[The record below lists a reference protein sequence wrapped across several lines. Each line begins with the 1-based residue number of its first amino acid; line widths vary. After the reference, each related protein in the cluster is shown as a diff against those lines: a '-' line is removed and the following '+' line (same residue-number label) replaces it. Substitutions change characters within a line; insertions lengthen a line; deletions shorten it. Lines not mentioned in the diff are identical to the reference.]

1 MPFSYHGDPAKTAA
15 AQHPEHPT
23 WSAIGDVGRVDDDG
37 YLYLTDRTAF
47 MIISGGVNVYPQEA
61 EDVLV
66 MHPAVADVAVIG
78 IPDDDLGEAVLGV
91 VQPVEGVE
99 PSADLAADLI
109 GFARER
115 LAGYKVP
122 RRIEFMAELPRSAA
136 GKLVKRRL
144 TEVYR

>member
-1 MPFSYHGDPAKTAA
+1 M
-15 AQHPEHPT
+15 
-23 WSAIGDVGRVDDDG
+23 
-37 YLYLTDRTAF
+37 
-47 MIISGGVNVYPQEA
+47 
-61 EDVLV
+61 
-66 MHPAVADVAVIG
+66 
-78 IPDDDLGEAVLGV
+78 
-91 VQPVEGVE
+91 VQTVEGVE
-99 PSADLAADLI
+99 PSPDLAADLI